1 MMTCSKRSKL
11 KDKIDG
17 RSESATRLVEY
28 DTAIRGAYLA
38 YMITIDVIIKDIISY
53 HFCSDEDKRK
63 QFVSLILNG
72 KNYYTFSFG
81 IKILEKLLGTH
92 YQDLTKRY
100 PKLMNDL
107 DIIRKYR
114 DWLVHSILDTSHEFM
129 AMNHTDRIRLI
140 SYDDKGQAN
149 YKEVSRSEI
158 DERLEDCLNVHF
170 ALVDIRMEVK
180 DRILTTNK

>member
-1 MMTCSKRSKL
+1 L
-11 KDKIDG
+11 KDKIDDKN
-17 RSESATRLVEY
+17 ESASRLIEY
-28 DTAIRGAYLA
+28 DMAIRGAYLA
-38 YMITIDVIIKDIISY
+38 YIIPIDGLIKDIISH

-72 KNYYTFSFG
+72 NNYYNFSFG
-81 IKILEKLLGTH
+81 IKILEKLLNIH

-100 PKLMNDL
+100 PKLINDL

-114 DWLVHSILDTSHEFM
+114 DWLVHAILDTSHEFLE
-129 AMNHTDRIRLI
+129 MNHTDRIRLI

-149 YKEVSRSEI
+149 YKEITRSEI
-158 DERLEDCLNVHF
+158 DERLEDCLNIHF

-180 DRILTTNK
+180 DRILSTTK